1 MPKDLSGFIS
11 RISAEFPDQVVTIR
25 RPVRASEYEVTA
37 ILQHLDDRGQY
48 PMALFEQPINM
59 LGEPAQFPIVS
70 NVFGTRERCA
80 LALDLPPEQAK
91 LPLSLE
97 YARRERH
104 PVEPQ
109 IIDAAAAPVKQV
121 VQRGADI
128 DIRRLPLVRHFEGDL
143 SEVVT
148 MAAVMKDPDTGIYDV
163 SFVKLFPKGPQSGG
177 VSIHSPH
184 LERILAKWEKRGER
198 APYAEIIG
206 HHPAFYLGA
215 LANAP
220 YDNDDYATIGG
231 FLGEPLRL
239 VASETWGD
247 QFLLP
252 ADAEIIIEGEI
263 PPGERTV
270 VDPFGEVTRL
280 YQAQCLRP
288 KLDITAVT
296 HRRGAWYQDVF
307 SGHQG
312 HWNLGSIPKEGSIY
326 NALQRRFGMIEAV
339 HLPHSGAGRMACYV
353 SIHKMKEG
361 QGKEVA
367 IATLPES
374 RHFEVII
381 VVDADVDV
389 YNERDVLWAV
399 YTYVDPLRD
408 IDIIHNY
415 TKSEFT
421 EAWGGQK
428 MLIDATKPLDVA
440 FPERFRMPPD
450 VMRRIDL
457 DEWIEQGGR
466 SIRERRP
473 AGLPQ
478 SPA

>member
-37 ILQHLDDRGQY
+37 ILQHLDDRGEY

-59 LGEPAQFPIVS
+59 LGEPSEFPIVS

-80 LALDLPPEQAK
+80 LALDLPPEQGK

-97 YARRERH
+97 YARRERQQI
-104 PVEPQ
+104 EPQ
-109 IIDAAAAPVKQV
+109 VISAGEAPVKQV
-121 VQRGADI
+121 VQRGTDI
-128 DIRRLPLVRHFEGDL
+128 DLRRLPIVRHFEGDL
-143 SEVVT
+143 SEVIT

-163 SFVKLFPKGPQSGG
+163 SFVKGFPKDPRKAG
-177 VSIHSPH
+177 VSIHTPH
-184 LERILAKWEKRGER
+184 LERILAKYEKRGEP
-198 APYAEIIG
+198 APYVHILG
-206 HHPAFYLGA
+206 HHPAFFLGA
-215 LANAP
+215 LALTM
-220 YDNDDYATIGG
+220 YDSDDYATIGS

-247 QFLLP
+247 QFMIP

-280 YQAQCLRP
+280 NQAQCLRP
-288 KLDITAVT
+288 VLNVTALT
-296 HRRGAWYQDVF
+296 HRRGAWYQDIF

-312 HWNLGSIPKEGSIY
+312 HWNLGAIPKEGSVY
-326 NALQRRFGMIEAV
+326 NALQRRFGNIEAV
-339 HLPHSGAGRMACYV
+339 SLPYSGCGRLACYV
-353 SIHKMKEG
+353 SIHKTREG

-367 IATLPES
+367 ITTLPES
-374 RHFEVII
+374 WTFEVII

-408 IDIIHNY
+408 IDIIHNF
-415 TKSEFT
+415 TKNVFT
-421 EAWGGQK
+421 SAFGGQRI
-428 MLIDATKPLDVA
+428 LIDATKPLDVA

-457 DEWIEQGGR
+457 DEWIEQGG
-466 SIRERRP
+466 IRT
-473 AGLPQ
+473 PQ
-478 SPA
+478 RTPTT

>member
-11 RISAEFPDQVVTIR
+11 RISAEFPDDVVTVR
-25 RPVRASEYEVTA
+25 RQVRTGEYEVTA
-37 ILQHLDDRGQY
+37 ILQHLDDAGEY
-48 PMALFEQPINM
+48 PMALFEQPLNM
-59 LGEPAQFPIVS
+59 LGEPSEFPIVS

-80 LALDLPPEQAK
+80 LALDFPPEQSK

-97 YARRERH
+97 YARRERN
-104 PVEPQ
+104 PIDPQ
-109 IIDAAAAPVKQV
+109 VIEAADAPVKQV
-121 VQRGADI
+121 VSRGEDI
-128 DIRRLPLVRHFEGDL
+128 DIRRLPIVKHFEGDL

-163 SFVKLFPKGPQSGG
+163 SFVKLFPKGPRRGG

-184 LERILAKWEKRGER
+184 LERILAKWEKRGEP
-198 APYAEIIG
+198 APYVEIIG
-206 HHPAFYLGA
+206 HHPAFFLGA
-215 LANAP
+215 LAITL
-220 YDNDDYATIGG
+220 YDSDDYHTIGG

-239 VASETWGD
+239 VPSETWGKD
-247 QFLLP
+247 FMVP
-252 ADAEIIIEGEI
+252 ADAEILIEGEI

-288 KLDITAVT
+288 VLNITAMT
-296 HRRGAWYQDVF
+296 HRRGAWYQNVF

-312 HWNLGSIPKEGSIY
+312 HWNLGAIPKEGGVY
-326 NALQRRFGMIEAV
+326 NALQKRFGMIEAV
-339 HLPHSGAGRMACYV
+339 HLPFSGCGRMACYV
-353 SIHKMKEG
+353 SIHKIREG

-367 IATLPES
+367 LTTLPES

-389 YNERDVLWAV
+389 YNERDVMWAV
-399 YTYVDPLRD
+399 YTYVDPIRD
-408 IDIIHNY
+408 IDFIHNY

-421 EAWGGQK
+421 SAWQGQR

-440 FPERFRMPPD
+440 FPEKYRMPPD
-450 VMRRIDL
+450 VMRRINL
-457 DEWIEQGGR
+457 DEWIEKGGR
-466 SIRERRP
+466 TARPRQP
-473 AGLPQ
+473 AGLP
-478 SPA
+478 

>member
-1 MPKDLSGFIS
+1 MPKDLAGFIS

-48 PMALFEQPINM
+48 PMALFEQPLNM
-59 LGEPAQFPIVS
+59 LGEASEFPLVS

-97 YARRERH
+97 YARRERN
-104 PVEPQ
+104 PIAPQ
-109 IIDAAAAPVKQV
+109 VVAAAAAPVKQV
-121 VQRGADI
+121 VQRGEDI
-128 DIRRLPLVRHFEGDL
+128 DIRRLPIVRHFEGDL
-143 SEVVT
+143 SEVIT

-163 SFVKLFPKGPQSGG
+163 SFVKGFPKDPRKAG
-177 VSIHSPH
+177 VSIHTPH
-184 LERILAKWEKRGER
+184 LERILAKYEKRGEP
-198 APYAEIIG
+198 APYVHILG

-215 LANAP
+215 LALTP
-220 YDNDDYATIGG
+220 YDSDDYATIGA

-239 VASETWGD
+239 VPSETWGND
-247 QFLLP
+247 FLIP
-252 ADAEIIIEGEI
+252 ADAEIIIEGDI

-288 KLDITAVT
+288 VLNISAVT
-296 HRRGAWYQDVF
+296 HRRGAWYQDIF

-312 HWNLGSIPKEGSIY
+312 HWNLGAIPKEGSVY
-326 NALQRRFGMIEAV
+326 NALQRRFGNIEAV
-339 HLPHSGAGRMACYV
+339 CMPYSGCGRLACYV
-353 SIHKMKEG
+353 SIHKTREG

-367 IATLPES
+367 ITTLPES
-374 RHFEVII
+374 WTFEVII

-389 YNERDVLWAV
+389 FNERDVLWAV

-408 IDIIHNY
+408 IDIIHNF
-415 TKSEFT
+415 TKNVFT
-421 EAWGGQK
+421 SAFQGQRI
-428 MLIDATKPLDVA
+428 LIDATKPLDVA

-457 DEWIEQGGR
+457 DEWIEQGG
-466 SIRERRP
+466 IRTPQRTP
-473 AGLPQ
+473 ATQP
-478 SPA
+478 

>member
-97 YARRERH
+97 YARRERQQI
-104 PVEPQ
+104 EPRV
-109 IIDAAAAPVKQV
+109 IDAGEAPVKQV

-128 DIRRLPLVRHFEGDL
+128 DIRRLPIVKHFEGDM
-143 SEVVT
+143 SEVIT

-163 SFVKLFPKGPQSGG
+163 SFVKGFPKDPRKAG
-177 VSIHSPH
+177 VSIHTPH
-184 LERILAKWEKRGER
+184 LERILAKYEKRGEP
-198 APYAEIIG
+198 APYVHILG
-206 HHPAFYLGA
+206 HHPAFFLGA
-215 LANAP
+215 LALTL
-220 YDNDDYATIGG
+220 YDSDDYATIGS

-239 VASETWGD
+239 VASETWGKN
-247 QFLLP
+247 FLVP

-288 KLDITAVT
+288 VLNITALT
-296 HRRGAWYQDVF
+296 HRRGAWYQDIF

-312 HWNLGSIPKEGSIY
+312 HWNLGAIPKEGSVY
-326 NALQRRFGMIEAV
+326 NALQRRFGNIEAV
-339 HLPHSGAGRMACYV
+339 CMPYSGCGRLACYV
-353 SIHKMKEG
+353 SIHKTREG

-367 IATLPES
+367 ITTLPES
-374 RHFEVII
+374 WTFEVVI

-389 YNERDVLWAV
+389 FNERDVLWAV

-408 IDIIHNY
+408 IDIIHNF
-415 TKSEFT
+415 TKNVFT
-421 EAWGGQK
+421 SAFQGQRI
-428 MLIDATKPLDVA
+428 LIDATKPLDVA

-457 DEWIEQGGR
+457 DEWIEQSG
-466 SIRERRP
+466 IRTPQRTP
-473 AGLPQ
+473 ATQ
-478 SPA
+478 A

>member
-1 MPKDLSGFIS
+1 MPKDLSGFIN
-11 RISAEFPDQVVTIR
+11 RICAEFPDQVVTIR

-59 LGEPAQFPIVS
+59 LGEASEFPIVS
-70 NVFGTRERCA
+70 NIYATRERCA
-80 LALDLPPEQAK
+80 LALDLPPEQRR
-91 LPLSLE
+91 LDLSLE
-97 YARRERH
+97 FARRERH
-104 PVEPQ
+104 PIPWQVVAPA
-109 IIDAAAAPVKQV
+109 DAPVKEV
-121 VQRGADI
+121 VRRGDDI
-128 DIRRLPLVRHFEGDL
+128 DIRHLPIIKHFEGDL

-163 SFVKLFPKGPQSGG
+163 SFVKLFPKGPRRGG

-184 LERILAKWEKRGER
+184 LERIIGKWEKRGQR
-198 APYAEIIG
+198 APYVEIIG

-215 LANAP
+215 LANVP

-239 VASETWGD
+239 VPSETWGED
-247 QFLLP
+247 FLVP
-252 ADAEIIIEGEI
+252 ADAEILIEGEI

-280 YQAQCLRP
+280 YQAQCLRYV
-288 KLDITAVT
+288 LEITALT
-296 HRRGAWYQDVF
+296 YRRGAWYQDIF

-312 HWNLGSIPKEGSIY
+312 HWNLGALPKEGSIY
-326 NALQRRFGMIEAV
+326 NTLQRRFGIIEAV
-339 HLPHSGAGRMACYV
+339 HLPYSGCGRMACYV
-353 SIHKMKEG
+353 SIHKFREG

-381 VVDADVDV
+381 VVDADIDV
-389 YNERDVLWAV
+389 FNERDVLWAV

-421 EAWGGQK
+421 SAWGGQR

-450 VMRRIDL
+450 VMRRIKL
-457 DEWIEQGGR
+457 DEWIEWGGR
-466 SIRERRP
+466 VQAPRQP
-473 AGLPQ
+473 AGRV
-478 SPA
+478 

>member
-37 ILQHLDDRGQY
+37 ILQHLDDRGEY

-59 LGEPAQFPIVS
+59 LGEPCDFPIVS

-97 YARRERH
+97 YARRERN
-104 PVEPQ
+104 PIEPQ
-109 IIDAAAAPVKQV
+109 IIEPGDAPVKQV
-121 VQRGADI
+121 VNRGDTI
-128 DIRRLPLVRHFEGDL
+128 DIRRFPIVKHFEGDL

-148 MAAVMKDPDTGIYDV
+148 MAGVMKDPDTGIYDV
-163 SFVKLFPKGPQSGG
+163 SFVKVFPKDAQMAG
-177 VSIHSPH
+177 VSIHTPH
-184 LERILAKWEKRGER
+184 LERILAKYEKRGEP
-198 APYAEIIG
+198 APYVEIIG

-215 LANAP
+215 LALTL
-220 YDNDDYATIGG
+220 YDSDDYATIGA

-239 VASETWGD
+239 VPSETWGKD
-247 QFLLP
+247 FLVP
-252 ADAEIIIEGEI
+252 ADAEILIEGEI

-280 YQAQCLRP
+280 NQAQCLRP
-288 KLDITAVT
+288 ILNVTAVT
-296 HRRGAWYQDVF
+296 HRRGAWYQDVY

-312 HWNLGSIPKEGSIY
+312 HWNLGAIPKEGSVY
-326 NALQRRFGMIEAV
+326 NALQRRFGNIEAV
-339 HLPHSGAGRMACYV
+339 CLPYSGCGRLACYV
-353 SIHKMKEG
+353 SIHKTREG

-367 IATLPES
+367 ITTLPES
-374 RHFEVII
+374 WTFEVII

-408 IDIIHNY
+408 IDIIHNF
-415 TKSEFT
+415 TKNVFT
-421 EAWGGQK
+421 SAFQGQRI
-428 MLIDATKPLDVA
+428 LIDATKPLDVA
-440 FPERFRMPPD
+440 FPDRFRMPPD
-450 VMRRIDL
+450 VMRRINL
-457 DEWIEQGGR
+457 DEWIEQGG
-466 SIRERRP
+466 IRAPQRTP
-473 AGLPQ
+473 AAQP
-478 SPA
+478 

>member
-1 MPKDLSGFIS
+1 
-11 RISAEFPDQVVTIR
+11 
-25 RPVRASEYEVTA
+25 
-37 ILQHLDDRGQY
+37 
-48 PMALFEQPINM
+48 NM

-97 YARRERH
+97 YARRERQQI
-104 PVEPQ
+104 EPRV
-109 IIDAAAAPVKQV
+109 IDAGEAPVKQV

-128 DIRRLPLVRHFEGDL
+128 DIRRLPIVKHFEGDM
-143 SEVVT
+143 SEVIT

-163 SFVKLFPKGPQSGG
+163 SFVKGFPKDPRKAG
-177 VSIHSPH
+177 VSIHTPH
-184 LERILAKWEKRGER
+184 LERILAKYEKRGEP
-198 APYAEIIG
+198 APYVHILG
-206 HHPAFYLGA
+206 HHPAFFLGA
-215 LANAP
+215 LALTL
-220 YDNDDYATIGG
+220 YDSDDYATIGS

-239 VASETWGD
+239 VASETWGKN
-247 QFLLP
+247 FLVP

-288 KLDITAVT
+288 VLNITALT
-296 HRRGAWYQDVF
+296 HRRGAWYQDIF

-312 HWNLGSIPKEGSIY
+312 HWNLGAIPKEGSVY
-326 NALQRRFGMIEAV
+326 NALQRRFGNIEAV
-339 HLPHSGAGRMACYV
+339 CMPYSGCGRLACYV
-353 SIHKMKEG
+353 SIHKTREG

-367 IATLPES
+367 ITTLPES
-374 RHFEVII
+374 WTFEVVI

-389 YNERDVLWAV
+389 FNERDVLWAV

-408 IDIIHNY
+408 IDIIHNF
-415 TKSEFT
+415 TKNVFT
-421 EAWGGQK
+421 SAFQGQRI
-428 MLIDATKPLDVA
+428 LIDATKPLDVA

-457 DEWIEQGGR
+457 DEWIEQGG
-466 SIRERRP
+466 IRTPQRTP
-473 AGLPQ
+473 ATQ
-478 SPA
+478 A

>member
-59 LGEPAQFPIVS
+59 LGEPAEFPIVS

-97 YARRERH
+97 YARRER
-104 PVEPQ
+104 EQIQPQ
-109 IIDAAAAPVKQV
+109 VIEAGEAPVKQV
-121 VQRGADI
+121 VQRGAEV
-128 DIRRLPLVRHFEGDL
+128 DIRRLPIVKHFEGDL
-143 SEVVT
+143 SEVIT

-163 SFVKLFPKGPQSGG
+163 SFVKGFPKDPRKAG
-177 VSIHSPH
+177 VSIHTPH
-184 LERILAKWEKRGER
+184 LERILAKYEKRGQP
-198 APYAEIIG
+198 APYVHILG
-206 HHPAFYLGA
+206 HHPAFFLGA
-215 LANAP
+215 LALTL
-220 YDNDDYATIGG
+220 YDSDDYATIGG

-239 VASETWGD
+239 VPSETWGKD
-247 QFLLP
+247 FLVP
-252 ADAEIIIEGEI
+252 ADAEILIEGEI

-280 YQAQCLRP
+280 NQAQCLRP
-288 KLDITAVT
+288 VLNITALT

-312 HWNLGSIPKEGSIY
+312 HWNLGAIPKEGSVY
-326 NALQRRFGMIEAV
+326 NALQRRFGNIEAV
-339 HLPHSGAGRMACYV
+339 SLPYSGCGRLACYV
-353 SIHKMKEG
+353 SIHKTREG

-367 IATLPES
+367 ITTLPES
-374 RHFEVII
+374 WTFEVII

-408 IDIIHNY
+408 IDVIHNF
-415 TKSEFT
+415 TKNVFT
-421 EAWGGQK
+421 SAFQGQRI
-428 MLIDATKPLDVA
+428 LIDATKPLDVA

-457 DEWIEQGGR
+457 DEWIEQGG
-466 SIRERRP
+466 IRTPQRTP
-473 AGLPQ
+473 ATPR
-478 SPA
+478 